1 MRFNV
6 ITDIPVYFSLLY
18 RRVDKIYINFVVSSL
33 PLHRFLIENSL
44 SCDIINNSNLYD
56 RFLKHK
62 VKWIYNFYFL
72 LAMMNLKLQQCKWK
86 IKNISIERYTLFNEI
101 IYLLYLLFCFALD
114 YIFPFFFFKQH

>member
-62 VKWIYNFYFL
+62 VK
-72 LAMMNLKLQQCKWK
+72 
-86 IKNISIERYTLFNEI
+86 
-101 IYLLYLLFCFALD
+101 
-114 YIFPFFFFKQH
+114 